1 MQTLEM
7 EYSSPAHK
15 LIKFFRSSRD
25 KWKAKHQRVKKELK
39 LSQNQMRAVE
49 KSRVKWRQE
58 AEAVHGEIARLQTK
72 LEELKNRSA

>member
-25 KWKAKHQRVKKELK
+25 NWKTKHQQVKKQLK
-39 LSQNQMRAVE
+39 RAQNQVRAVE
-49 KSRVKWRQE
+49 KSRARWRQE
-58 AEAVHGEIARLQTK
+58 VEASRGEIARLQTE
-72 LEELKNRSA
+72 LEELKNHSA